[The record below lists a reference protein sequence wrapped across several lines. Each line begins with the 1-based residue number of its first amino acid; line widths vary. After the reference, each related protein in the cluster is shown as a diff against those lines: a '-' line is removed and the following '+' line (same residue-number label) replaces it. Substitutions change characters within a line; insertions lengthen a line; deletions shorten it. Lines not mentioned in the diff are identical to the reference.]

1 MEKVYY
7 GHIIE
12 AEYLKEMLE
21 EEKIGTMLR
30 NEFAES
36 GLAGYMAGQP
46 GYASLYVSDEH
57 VEQAKT
63 IITNLTK
70 NKE

>member
-1 MEKVYY
+1 MKQVYY
-7 GHIIE
+7 GHIVE

-21 EEKIGTMLR
+21 EAKIGAMLR
-30 NEFAES
+30 NEFQES
-36 GLAGYMAGQP
+36 GLAGFMAGQP

-57 VEQAKT
+57 EERAKL

-70 NKE
+70 K

>member
-1 MEKVYY
+1 MQQVYY

-12 AEYLKEMLE
+12 AEYFKEILE

-30 NEFAES
+30 NESAES
-36 GLAGYMAGQP
+36 GLAGYMSGQP
-46 GYASLYVSDEH
+46 GNASLYVSDEH
-57 VEQAKT
+57 AEQAKE
-63 IITNLTK
+63 IITNLTE